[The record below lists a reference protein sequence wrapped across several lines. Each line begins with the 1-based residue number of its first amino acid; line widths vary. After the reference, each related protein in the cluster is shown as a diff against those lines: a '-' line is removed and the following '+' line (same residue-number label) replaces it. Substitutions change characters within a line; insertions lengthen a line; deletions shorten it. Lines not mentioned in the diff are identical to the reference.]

1 MSLLQKT
8 KEITSCALLKSNEI
22 IINTQAPC
30 FGFPSASSLASRL
43 LLFSLVFG
51 QTRFCGKGLKCWRVI
66 FAIETCDGLDSYP
79 AIGLF
84 SCNESY
90 LFCDSRRKK
99 CVCVCVLTTG
109 PRRPS
114 LSLKPVETGA
124 QHSSLHSR
132 KWPQARRHEFD
143 IYADRG
149 APSTA
154 EVSVSA
160 PKSQPGVRHC
170 FRKC

>member
-99 CVCVCVLTTG
+99 CVCVCVNHGTPKAKFKFKASRGRCPAFEFAQQKMAAGSPAWIWHL
-109 PRRPS
+109 RRQRRSLHGRS
-114 LSLKPVETGA
+114 LS
-124 QHSSLHSR
+124 
-132 KWPQARRHEFD
+132 
-143 IYADRG
+143 
-149 APSTA
+149 
-154 EVSVSA
+154 
-160 PKSQPGVRHC
+160 
-170 FRKC
+170 